1 MHASVLVQIVAG
13 CGCRAM
19 VDVPRVD
26 RMEHALAFSPPP
38 GRRAVAAPADTLGLT
53 NLTTFARAMP
63 AGARIAVQSGCVWLT
78 QAGDANDYFV
88 SAGDSHVVTRPGR
101 VVIESLTPQAVLRV
115 MADATL
121 ARPGFP

>member
-1 MHASVLVQIVAG
+1 
-13 CGCRAM
+13 
-19 VDVPRVD
+19 
-26 RMEHALAFSPPP
+26 MEHALAFSPSLV
-38 GRRAVAAPADTLGLT
+38 RRAAAAPDDTLRLT

-63 AGARIAVQSGCVWLT
+63 AGARIAVQAGCVWLT

-101 VVIESLTPQAVLRV
+101 VVIESLTPQAALRV
-115 MADATL
+115 MVGEPA